1 MADQQH
7 LALVGGQ
14 PGEIVDAAMEQGMPG
29 PIVVREGNGGRANIY
44 MEAPQFHWQ
53 HLQIHGEDPQARHGV
68 QQLAHE
74 CHDFG
79 QEVHR
84 KLALLD
90 AAYAPL
96 QPVPEDIAAL
106 KARMDQVEPMNRQRD
121 EREEG

>member
-1 MADQQH
+1 MADQQ
-7 LALVGGQ
+7 LVVGG
-14 PGEIVDAAMEQGMPG
+14 AAADVPMELPG
-29 PIVVREGNGGRANIY
+29 PILVREGNGGRANIY

-53 HLQIHGEDPQARHGV
+53 HMQLMGEDQHARAGV

-84 KLALLD
+84 KLALLN
-90 AAYAPL
+90 AAYTPL
-96 QPVPEDIAAL
+96 QGIPDEVAGL
-106 KARMDQVEPMNRQRD
+106 KARMEQVELANRQRD